1 MGLGWWLGFEP
12 CFQGAV
18 EAFDFSLGGG
28 FSGAAVLLFDVEV
41 GEELFEGVGLFIGG
55 ASSG

>member
-1 MGLGWWLGFEP
+1 M
-12 CFQGAV
+12 

-28 FSGAAVLLFDVEV
+28 FSGVAVLLFDVEV
-41 GEELFEGVGLFIGG
+41 GEELFEGVGLFVSG